1 MRSRTQGK
9 GGFRVVLP
17 PIPVTPGASRPRS
30 PIPGV
35 SPPLGMFLLLFFWMF
50 SVAFAAFAAPGGGRS
65 VEFSSFLALIR
76 LRAGIFGNNTVN
88 SGQDPHLPHP
98 KPPPP
103 RDSPGLRLGLKK
115 VGFGAAAAPV
125 PLVFGKLQV
134 CRWVRAFPHSRGDE
148 RLRNPATPRRGC
160 GSAGGGT
167 PEYSLKKTGFGEG
180 FAGQNHLSRPGW
192 GWLCHIP

>member
-1 MRSRTQGK
+1 M
-9 GGFRVVLP
+9 VLPPIP

-65 VEFSSFLALIR
+65 AEFSSFLALIR

-98 KPPPP
+98 KPPPSSGFSGAP
-103 RDSPGLRLGLKK
+103 
-115 VGFGAAAAPV
+115 FGAKKGGIWGRCGAGAAGFWEAA
-125 PLVFGKLQV
+125 GLQV
-134 CRWVRAFPHSRGDE
+134 GQGVPAFQ
-148 RLRNPATPRRGC
+148 
-160 GSAGGGT
+160 GG
-167 PEYSLKKTGFGEG
+167 
-180 FAGQNHLSRPGW
+180 
-192 GWLCHIP
+192 